1 MIDTIRFGIPLSL
14 EQYHYLFNLVHYS
27 DRFQWAKVN
36 LLTDERQLVR
46 VRGLIDSDQKSFK
59 RDFFWDIP
67 EHFEDEKTFLVMEL
81 SLPKFW
87 YRHNIWLLHNFW
99 NALDK
104 LKELLE
110 KQLEIEFVDWREW
123 ELFRLDICYA
133 WKCPSEE
140 IARALI
146 NSLKK
151 LKYPRKKPHIYED
164 SIMFSAPTYSLKFY
178 LKYPEFMHHDYKTL
192 KKQNIGQDNLKILQ
206 NEAQGVL
213 RCEATLRRQYLKY
226 KDISC
231 IYHLLN
237 GTTEY
242 FDDEELKENYP
253 DLDDAFDIR
262 RFISICIHKYNNPGS
277 KIIASEEEP
286 YMDDDECEKFW
297 MGGYFYAPK
306 FKFEMYGEKVEYKG
320 GGFTSIF
327 TPNFVEILNTMIGR
341 LIGEHRGIDKIDEI
355 KEKLQGKYIQSKSSS
370 LIAFWISI
378 QREGSNEVKKIFGND
393 KYYRYVRDLREAG
406 IGVVEP
412 VRVINA
418 AERFRKDFKFEIPS
432 QFIVN
437 EKDHARGSED
447 ILKFPPQKK
456 A

>member
-1 MIDTIRFGIPLSL
+1 MIDTIRFGIPLNL
-14 EQYHYLFNLVHYS
+14 EQYHHLYNLVHES
-27 DRFQWAKVN
+27 EREQWAKVR
-36 LLTDERQLVR
+36 LSTREIALTRIK
-46 VRGLIDSDQKSFK
+46 GLIDLDQQSFR
-59 RDFFWDIP
+59 RDIFWDIP
-67 EHFEDEKTFLVMEL
+67 DNYKDGETYLIIEL

-104 LKELLE
+104 LKEILE
-110 KQLEIEFVDWREW
+110 KQLEIEFVDWQEW

-151 LKYPRKKPHIYED
+151 LKFPRKKPHIYED

-178 LKYPEFMHHDYKTL
+178 LKYPEFMHHDYKIL
-192 KKQNIGQDNLKILQ
+192 KKQNIGKDNLRKLQ

-226 KDISC
+226 KDITC

-237 GTTEY
+237 GVTEY
-242 FDDEELKENYP
+242 FDDEELKDNYP
-253 DLDDAFDIR
+253 DLDDTFDYR
-262 RFISICIHKYNNPGS
+262 RFISLCIHKYNNLKS
-277 KIIASEEEP
+277 KIITSSFDP
-286 YMDDDECEKFW
+286 IMDDDKFERFW

-306 FKFEMYGEKVEYKG
+306 FKFEMYGETVEYKG

-327 TPNFVEILNTMIGR
+327 TPNFLEVLNTMIGK
-341 LIGEHRGIDKIDEI
+341 LIGEHRGIDKINEI
-355 KEKLQGKYIQSKSSS
+355 KEKLEAKYIQSKSSS
-370 LIAFWISI
+370 LIAFWVLI
-378 QREGSNEVKKIFGND
+378 QREGIAEAKNIFGHD
-393 KYYRYVRDLREAG
+393 KYYRYKRDLREAG
-406 IGVVEP
+406 IGIVEP

-418 AERFRKDFKFEIPS
+418 AERFRKDFRFEIPS

-447 ILKFPPQKK
+447 LLEFPSQKE